1 MMQSLP
7 FYCLDYHNQ
16 LVNILLLHPWI
27 IIIMNY
33 LLSAGP
39 TISATLLCHIQL
51 PFSKKQFI
59 SFSFTVTLLINVS
72 SFKMT
77 RNKWEITR
85 LLKYKFYKKT
95 TGEYSVEDSLF
106 FWKKQYWP
114 KTEQKAK
121 QLEASLKFLID
132 STTCIYITGITC
144 HVRRHKSR
152 ILLKHH
158 WHDKIKTIWLGI
170 NHEQT
175 SHIPSN
181 QKTVYVFSHNHYSLI
196 IFIQQSSKV
205 PIQ

>member
-1 MMQSLP
+1 MIIKSKNYDASIP
-7 FYCLDYHNQ
+7 FYCLNYHNQ

-39 TISATLLCHIQL
+39 TISVTLLCHIQL

-77 RNKWEITR
+77 RNKLEITR
-85 LLKYKFYKKT
+85 LSKYKFYKKK

-114 KTEQKAK
+114 KTKVEELK
-121 QLEASLKFLID
+121 ASLKFLIK
-132 STTCIYITGITC
+132 STTCIYITGITLLAANTRWDLVP
-144 HVRRHKSR
+144 HRIDR
-152 ILLKHH
+152 ILEK
-158 WHDKIKTIWLGI
+158 
-170 NHEQT
+170 
-175 SHIPSN
+175 
-181 QKTVYVFSHNHYSLI
+181 SL
-196 IFIQQSSKV
+196 
-205 PIQ
+205 